1 MINKIFIDPKLYKR
15 LARLKRASKKALLAA
30 KSAEEIIEEI
40 QRGAVPLMEIGS
52 LTRRRELRLP
62 GCFKFN
68 LGAGYRLITLKQHHT
83 LYILHTGS
91 HDECN
96 RWIEDNRELPVE
108 MIAQRCQ
115 VVEILPVKQ
124 TDFLKKNNS
133 QTNDPENDPKPE
145 YGQSLDD
152 QILRR
157 IFCGL
162 TGEAG

>member
-68 LGAGYRLITLKQHHT
+68 LGAGYRLITLIFFNSAIWAHLR
-83 LYILHTGS
+83 LYILQQDPMTTDPVTSIHRSG
-91 HDECN
+91 
-96 RWIEDNRELPVE
+96 IEDNHSELNCSVE
-108 MIAQRCQ
+108 MIVTA
-115 VVEILPVKQ
+115 V
-124 TDFLKKNNS
+124 
-133 QTNDPENDPKPE
+133 PEMWKSCPLLN
-145 YGQSLDD
+145 
-152 QILRR
+152 RR
-157 IFCGL
+157 IF
-162 TGEAG
+162 

>member
-1 MINKIFIDPKLYKR
+1 MIKKIFIDPKLYKR
-15 LARLKRASKKALLAA
+15 LARLKRASKKASLAA
-30 KSAEEIIEEI
+30 RSAEKIIEEI
-40 QRGAVPLMEIGS
+40 QRGSVPLTEIGN
-52 LTRRRELRLP
+52 LTRRRELRLS

-83 LYILHTGS
+83 LYILHAGS
-91 HDECN
+91 HDDCN

-115 VVEILPVKQ
+115 VVETRPVKQ
-124 TDFLKKNNS
+124 SDLLMENNS
-133 QTNDPENDPKPE
+133 QTNDPEPE
-145 YGQSLDD
+145 CGQPLDD

-162 TGEAG
+162 TGETG